1 MSQHDSNY
9 YEQIIWQQQEQLTT
23 IQAQL
28 QALLATEGIVGEVVA
43 VEIFQPNTG
52 SNVKVAKLQTFNGKA
67 EKVSGFLMAYR
78 LYIRTRM
85 RDAVVEEQIQ
95 CVLSYVQEWSVNV
108 QKENIIE
115 DLESKSLSCAIVGE
129 FLSDLKKEFNGGD
142 DEMMKV
148 AELKK
153 VKQESKTIEKFV

>member
-1 MSQHDSNY
+1 M
-9 YEQIIWQQQEQLTT
+9 
-23 IQAQL
+23 
-28 QALLATEGIVGEVVA
+28 LATEGIVGEVVA

-108 QKENIIE
+108 
-115 DLESKSLSCAIVGE
+115 
-129 FLSDLKKEFNGGD
+129 
-142 DEMMKV
+142 
-148 AELKK
+148 
-153 VKQESKTIEKFV
+153 